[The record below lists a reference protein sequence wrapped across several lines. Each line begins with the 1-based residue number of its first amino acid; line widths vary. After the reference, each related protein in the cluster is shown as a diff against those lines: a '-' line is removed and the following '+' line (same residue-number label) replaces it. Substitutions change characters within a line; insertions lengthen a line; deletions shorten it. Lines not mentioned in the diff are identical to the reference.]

1 MEKGMMFIALAASA
15 AAATIKIRNL
25 SVEQM
30 REIKAKREFNE
41 NKAAV
46 LEAAKEE
53 LATRDQPKEEKP
65 IELYPYQKKMMARM
79 IKYFRER
86 EEEEKKLRKW
96 NHYAKHAKKW
106 RTRKKY
112 QKRIRE
118 YYSKRTP
125 RGGNWSYGSG
135 AGIFLTYPRMTGE
148 ARGGRP

>member
-1 MEKGMMFIALAASA
+1 
-15 AAATIKIRNL
+15 
-25 SVEQM
+25 
-30 REIKAKREFNE
+30 
-41 NKAAV
+41 
-46 LEAAKEE
+46 
-53 LATRDQPKEEKP
+53 
-65 IELYPYQKKMMARM
+65 MMARM

-96 NHYAKHAKKW
+96 NHYATHAKKW

-118 YYSKRTP
+118 YFSKRTP